1 MALLGGS
8 SEASVTKRLAGTIF
22 IIRVFSAALAYFS
35 QILLAR
41 WMGGSD
47 YGVYVYVWTW
57 VLLLGSMMD
66 FGISASAQKIIPE
79 YRTRGE
85 HALLRGFLSGS
96 RWMTFAVSSVVSLLL
111 AGVVKGLSP
120 WIDANAIV
128 PLYIGCLTLPA
139 FVVANTQDGIA
150 RSHDWMRLGLMPQ
163 FIVRQSLIIGF
174 TAGAFVLG
182 FNLGATAAMSA
193 SAAAVWIAMI
203 GQMIVLNRRLGG
215 HIEPGP
221 KAYDFRGWLAVSL
234 PILMVEGFYL
244 LLSYTDVLVLQQF
257 RSSEEVGVY
266 FAVVKTLALVSFIHY
281 AMAATTA
288 HRFAEYHAL
297 GDKARLS
304 AYVAHAIQWTFWP
317 SLAATILLLAL
328 GKPLLWLFGPQFVVG
343 YDIMFIAAIGLVVRS
358 AIGPV
363 ERLLNMLGHQHI
375 CALAY
380 ALAFV
385 MNVVLCVMLVPRFG
399 GHGAAAATSISLAF
413 ETVLLFWIVRRRLG
427 LHVLAFGKTLGHWS
441 QTAYDMRSNTTS
453 PAPQIGEITTST
465 PYAHKT
471 FLFRP
476 IRAIDSTFIPCVAIY
491 SSTCETE
498 LDASRNDRS
507 ALRRIGIRR
516 RPAGRDDR
524 RWRRLADDAAAD
536 PAVRRPPVDRCRHR
550 PALRRGDQDRRQ
562 PGAWLGRSIHWP
574 AVIRLA
580 SGSIP
585 ASIVTLLVLW
595 QLELNGEAARSLVN
609 LVLCF
614 ALSSRRFR

>member
-1 MALLGGS
+1 MVDRPDDGRTIRCPKDFSAVAVIDAQSETAPPAGVTARLRSIFGGS
-8 SEASVTKRLAGTIF
+8 GEASVTTRLAGTIF
-22 IIRVFSAALAYFS
+22 IIRVISAALAYVS

-41 WMGGSD
+41 WIGGSD

-79 YRTRGE
+79 YRAGGE
-85 HALLRGFLSGS
+85 QALLRGFLSGS
-96 RWMTFAVSSVVSLLL
+96 RWMTFVVSAVVSMLL
-111 AGVVKGLSP
+111 AGVVKSLSP
-120 WIDANAIV
+120 WIDANAV
-128 PLYIGCLTLPA
+128 LPLYIGCITLPA

-182 FNLGATAAMSA
+182 FDIGATAAMLA

-203 GQMIVLNRRLGG
+203 GQMMVLNRRLAG

-221 KAYDFRGWLAVSL
+221 NAYDFRGWLAVSL

-281 AMAATTA
+281 AMSATTA
-288 HRFAEYHAL
+288 HRFAEYHAI
-297 GDKARLS
+297 GDQARLS
-304 AYVAHAIQWTFWP
+304 AYVAHAIKWTFWP
-317 SLAATILLLAL
+317 SLAATVLLLAL
-328 GKPLLWLFGPQFVVG
+328 GKPLLWLFGPHFVTG

-385 MNVVLCVMLVPRFG
+385 MNVVLCVALVPRFG
-399 GHGAAAATSISLAF
+399 GHGAAAATSISLVF

-427 LHVLAFGKTLGHWS
+427 LHVLAFG
-441 QTAYDMRSNTTS
+441 RS
-453 PAPQIGEITTST
+453 G
-465 PYAHKT
+465 
-471 FLFRP
+471 
-476 IRAIDSTFIPCVAIY
+476 
-491 SSTCETE
+491 
-498 LDASRNDRS
+498 
-507 ALRRIGIRR
+507 
-516 RPAGRDDR
+516 
-524 RWRRLADDAAAD
+524 
-536 PAVRRPPVDRCRHR
+536 
-550 PALRRGDQDRRQ
+550 
-562 PGAWLGRSIHWP
+562 
-574 AVIRLA
+574 
-580 SGSIP
+580 
-585 ASIVTLLVLW
+585 
-595 QLELNGEAARSLVN
+595 
-609 LVLCF
+609 
-614 ALSSRRFR
+614 